1 MPGSFHKV
9 GCPDCENEQVVF
21 GRAAST
27 VSCVVCGQTLAH
39 PTGGKAKV
47 EGEHIETVEGR

>member
-1 MPGSFHKV
+1 MPGSFHAV

-21 GRAAST
+21 GRTASA

-39 PTGGKAKV
+39 PTGGKAEL
-47 EGEHIETVEGR
+47 EGELIETVEKR

>member
-1 MPGSFHKV
+1 MPGSFHAV

-21 GRAAST
+21 GRTAST

-39 PTGGKAKV
+39 PTGGKAEL
-47 EGEHIETVEGR
+47 EGELIETVEKR

>member
-1 MPGSFHKV
+1 MPGSFHTIE
-9 GCPDCENEQVVF
+9 CPDCGNEQTVF

-39 PTGGKAKV
+39 PTGGKAQF
-47 EGEHIETVEGR
+47 EGEVVETVEQR